1 MAVDTPAR
9 PHRHHHP
16 GPPGSRPDHRPG
28 SLHQP
33 RREIHPPRRQIRL
46 PLRGIIFCRDC
57 GRRLTGRRKISR
69 PGGPSIVYYG
79 CTHDRANPRHI
90 AAHPDHPRTV
100 QVRQDLLHACLIQFF
115 TERIFGPERHALL
128 AAALPGNTTAAARQH
143 DAETEKLRQ
152 RIRHIDTAEDAHT
165 REIEHL
171 TALPADSP
179 AITALRTRIYARF
192 TELEHERAQLTTR
205 LHALTTKAPTA
216 PANC

>member
-1 MAVDTPAR
+1 VTADAASPDGGKSAAQAARPSSTTAAPTTGPTPATS
-9 PHRHHHP
+9 
-16 GPPGSRPDHRPG
+16 PP
-28 SLHQP
+28 
-33 RREIHPPRRQIRL
+33 
-46 PLRGIIFCRDC
+46 
-57 GRRLTGRRKISR
+57 T
-69 PGGPSIVYYG
+69 
-79 CTHDRANPRHI
+79 
-90 AAHPDHPRTV
+90 PDHPRTV

-205 LHALTTKAPTA
+205 LHALTAQAPTA
-216 PANC
+216 PADC